1 MIGRR
6 DRFVAV
12 GKSVRQALIENE
24 GLPPGRIEVVYNGI
38 DLRPE
43 NVQRAA
49 VRAEFSINETD
60 FLAVQVARLDPI
72 KDHQTA
78 IRAVISAAKR
88 NPNIRLLIV
97 GDGPEKTNIQRQLRE
112 QSINGTVKMLG
123 LRNDVPRLLAAADV
137 FLLTSVSE
145 GIPVTVIEAM
155 AAGVPVLATSVGGL
169 SELVTHGVT
178 GYLAPPGNANKLADA
193 LVELA
198 EDSTRRVELAERAK
212 NRANSEFSE
221 GKMIDNYTRLYA
233 EMLP

>member
-1 MIGRR
+1 
-6 DRFVAV
+6 
-12 GKSVRQALIENE
+12 
-24 GLPPGRIEVVYNGI
+24 
-38 DLRPE
+38 
-43 NVQRAA
+43 
-49 VRAEFSINETD
+49 
-60 FLAVQVARLDPI
+60 
-72 KDHQTA
+72 
-78 IRAVISAAKR
+78 
-88 NPNIRLLIV
+88 
-97 GDGPEKTNIQRQLRE
+97 
-112 QSINGTVKMLG
+112 
-123 LRNDVPRLLAAADV
+123 
-137 FLLTSVSE
+137 
-145 GIPVTVIEAM
+145 VTVIEAM